1 MYRICNEDKAAPVS
15 GFLFW
20 RMTTMDIRKIP
31 VEQIN
36 PAPYNPRIDL
46 QPGDEEYERL
56 KRSIREF
63 GYVAPL
69 VWNERT
75 GNLVGGHQ
83 RYKILMEETPSEIV
97 VSVVDLDDA
106 QEKALNVALNKIG
119 GEFDMP
125 KLQELLAELDTN
137 GYDVTLTG
145 FDGEELDEVLAS
157 LPTMDNIEFID
168 IEEDDFDEEEALANT
183 KEPVTSRVIS
193 GNLDRTASYVA
204 IPLI

>member
-31 VEQIN
+31 VEKIN

-63 GYVAPL
+63 GYVEPL

-83 RYKILMEETPSEIV
+83 RYKILMEEQPTELL
-97 VSVVDLDDA
+97 VSVVNMDDTK
-106 QEKALNVALNKIG
+106 EKALNIALNKIEG
-119 GEFDMP
+119 GWDEERLAALLES
-125 KLQELLAELDTN
+125 LQTDIDIE
-137 GYDVTLTG
+137 LTG
-145 FDGEELDEVLAS
+145 FNQEEAEKIIADFQFNEGDADKDFNS
-157 LPTMDNIEFID
+157 TEID
-168 IEEDDFDEEEALANT
+168 LDDFSEENFECVCPKCGFMFNP
-183 KEPVTSRVIS
+183 KK
-193 GNLDRTASYVA
+193 GDQ
-204 IPLI
+204 